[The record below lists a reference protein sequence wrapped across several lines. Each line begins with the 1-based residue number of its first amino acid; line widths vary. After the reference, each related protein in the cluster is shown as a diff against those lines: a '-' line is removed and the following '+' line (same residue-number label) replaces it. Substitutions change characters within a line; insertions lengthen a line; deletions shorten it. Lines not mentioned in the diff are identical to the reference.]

1 MIKPAILGTHPKEIQ
16 LSTILDNNLAS
27 GVLKAS
33 EKLFEASWKRS
44 DFRAVL
50 RAFRLARN
58 LYSGN
63 FPGYQACSTD
73 YHDWHHILD
82 VTIASAR
89 LLDGAMLGGRAYT
102 AEEGADL
109 LIAAILHDAGY
120 ILETDDRTGTGAK
133 YTTTHVD
140 RSAAFALRHAQALG
154 LEPSRA
160 RRIARLILGTDMGR
174 KWAELEFSSTQE
186 NELAAILAAA
196 DLLGQMGDRTYLEK
210 LLFLYYEFRE
220 AGFGGY
226 DSAYAILEKTLGFY
240 DIVKARLDS
249 TLASTAGLSQRH
261 FAKRHG
267 VDRDLY
273 REAVDRQMDYLAGVV
288 ADDSCNFRT
297 KLKRLDLEAIE
308 RARAGHPA

>member
-1 MIKPAILGTHPKEIQ
+1 MIKPAVLGPQSGELQ
-16 LSTILDNNLAS
+16 LSTILDNSLAS
-27 GVLKAS
+27 RVLKAS
-33 EKLFEASWKRS
+33 ERLFESSWKRS
-44 DFRAVL
+44 DFRSVL

-58 LYSGN
+58 LYRGS

-82 VTIASAR
+82 VVIASAR
-89 LLDGAMLGGRAYT
+89 LLDGAMLSGRAYT

-120 ILETDDRTGTGAK
+120 ILEAGDRSGTGAK

-140 RSAAFALRHAQALG
+140 RSAAFVLRHAEALG

-160 RRIARLILGTDMGR
+160 RRVARLILGTDMGR
-174 KWAELEFSSTQE
+174 KWADLEFSSSQE

-240 DIVKARLDS
+240 DTVRLRLDS
-249 TLASTAGLSQRH
+249 TLASTAGLSQSH
-261 FAKRHG
+261 FRKRHG

-273 REAVDRQMDYLAGVV
+273 REAVDRQMDYLAGIV

-308 RARAGHPA
+308 MAKAGHPA